1 VHGGSHRLPAQRTR
15 GAVQTDPMTVLDL
28 LAFAVLALVGLRLA
42 EAAQSSVESRR
53 RALGVVRGLR
63 WRHFALAVPVIAAVV
78 LVASVLIR
86 LPILSYGWWTALG
99 GVGNPVVGVTER
111 DLGVL
116 DVLIPAFFL
125 GLLVVALPLLVTRE
139 EWAFRRGAERRG
151 SLANARWTIGFGLAH
166 AAIGIP
172 IGAALALSIGGVY
185 LTACYLRGWRET
197 RTQAGALLE
206 STRAHLAYNLVILWV
221 VAVALVTDA

>member
-1 VHGGSHRLPAQRTR
+1 VHGDSHRVPGQRTR
-15 GAVQTDPMTVLDL
+15 RSVQTGPVSALDL

-53 RALGVVRGLR
+53 RTLAVVRGLR
-63 WRHFALAVPVIAAVV
+63 WRHFGNAVPVIGGVVAAVW
-78 LVASVLIR
+78 VLIQ
-86 LPILSYGWWTALG
+86 LPVLSYGWWAALG

-111 DLGVL
+111 ELGVL
-116 DVLIPAFFL
+116 DVLIPTVFL
-125 GLLVVALPLLVTRE
+125 GLLVIALPLLVARE
-139 EWAFRRGAERRG
+139 EWVFRRGAERRG
-151 SLANARWTIGFGLAH
+151 SLANSLWAIGFGVAH

-172 IGAALALSIGGVY
+172 IGAAFALSIGGVY
-185 LTACYLRGWRET
+185 LTVCYLRGWRET

-221 VAVALVTDA
+221 VAVALLVDA